1 MNPVTF
7 LTNEGSGNF
16 FDTRG
21 FDNAPVSFLSFS
33 GNPNQNKS
41 DFIYLVCDETA
52 SDYPLLWEIHLDPV
66 VHDMNNHVHSHLFQ

>member
-21 FDNAPVSFLSFS
+21 FDIACEFLSFS

-41 DFIYLVCDETA
+41 DFIYLVCHETA

>member
-21 FDNAPVSFLSFS
+21 FDIACEFFLSFS

-41 DFIYLVCDETA
+41 DFIYLVCHETA

-66 VHDMNNHVHSHLFQ
+66 VHDMNNNVHSHLFQ